1 MFKHIVVGCDGSQEG
16 RDAVALGARIA
27 SVTDARLSLVGVF
40 PTSFF
45 PVAGI
50 TDRKTLRAQATRALR
65 HDRDLLA
72 PHALV
77 HAVADNSVPR
87 ALRHY
92 AERWHADLVI
102 VGSNPTASPG
112 HVAIGRRARQ
122 LLYDAPFA
130 LGLAARGLHERTR
143 WLRTIGVGYD
153 GEPEAES
160 ALALAA
166 ELARSA
172 GARLAVRRVVEDS
185 ITPLDIPSVGLMEN
199 WNDVLEEERQA
210 GTIEAEAATSR
221 LGISAEVTVTVGDPG
236 YEVRAFSETVDLV
249 VVGSRRWGPVARLVT
264 GGVGETLVKDAS
276 SSILIAPRPVR
287 RGSALKR
294 PRERKPA
301 VA

>member
-1 MFKHIVVGCDGSQEG
+1 MFKHIVVGCDGSREG
-16 RDAVALGARIA
+16 RDAVALGATIA

-77 HAVADNSVPR
+77 HTVADNSVPR
-87 ALRHY
+87 ALRHH
-92 AERWHADLVI
+92 AERRHADLVI
-102 VGSNPTASPG
+102 VGSDPTASPG

-122 LLYDAPFA
+122 LIYDAPFA

-153 GEPEAES
+153 GGPEADS
-160 ALALAA
+160 ALALAV

-172 GARLAVRRVVEDS
+172 GARLAVRRVVEDP

-210 GTIEAEAATSR
+210 DTNEAEAATSR

-249 VVGSRRWGPVARLVT
+249 VVGSRRWGPGCSPGDWRGRRDPCQGRELLDPDRPAARPA
-264 GGVGETLVKDAS
+264 GERRQ
-276 SSILIAPRPVR
+276 AP
-287 RGSALKR
+287 A
-294 PRERKPA
+294 
-301 VA
+301 